1 MILRLASAGPKGA
14 FKRVEGSIPM
24 WKVKHL
30 LLDEKAMGRAV
41 RRIAHEIIERN
52 KGLDDT
58 ILVGIHTR
66 GVPLA
71 RRLSAE
77 LASIEGADVPVYDLD
92 ISAYR
97 DDNKKSAINTIS
109 QNQAKFSADG
119 KVVILVD
126 DVLFTGRTVR
136 SALNA
141 IMELGRPR
149 YIELAVLVDRGHR
162 ELPIRADYV
171 GKNVPTSRREDI
183 SVQLKEIDGCE
194 QVVLRENL

>member
-1 MILRLASAGPKGA
+1 MLRYKT
-14 FKRVEGSIPM
+14 
-24 WKVKHL
+24 L
-30 LLDEKAMGRAV
+30 LLDEKAIERAI

-52 KGLDDT
+52 KGLEQM

-71 RRLSAE
+71 QRLARE
-77 LASIEGADVPVYDLD
+77 LESIEEVVVPVYDLD

-97 DDNKKSAINTIS
+97 DDRKRTDIRRVDKGKTAFNADDKTI
-109 QNQAKFSADG
+109 
-119 KVVILVD
+119 VLVD

-141 IMELGRPR
+141 VMEAGRPKF
-149 YIELAVLVDRGHR
+149 IELAVLIDRGHR

-171 GKNVPTSRREDI
+171 GKNVPTALREAV
-183 SVQLKEIDGCE
+183 SVQLEETDEKN
-194 QVVLRENL
+194 QVVLCEEVSRYVVYQDICDKGSCRMS

>member
-1 MILRLASAGPKGA
+1 
-14 FKRVEGSIPM
+14 M
-24 WKVKHL
+24 WKEKNL
-30 LLDEKAMGRAV
+30 LMDEKAMGRAI

-52 KGLDDT
+52 KGLDNT
-58 ILVGIHTR
+58 VLVGIHTR

-71 RRLSAE
+71 KRLAAELSA
-77 LASIEGADVPVYDLD
+77 IEGLAVPVYDLD

-97 DDNKKSAINTIS
+97 DDAKKTSINMV
-109 QNQAKFSADG
+109 AKGQTRFDADG
-119 KVVILVD
+119 KTVILVD

-183 SVQLKEIDGCE
+183 SVHLREVDGQE
-194 QVVLRENL
+194 QVVLREQI